1 MSKNAMHYLVDVKK
15 ACRHM
20 EVDPKPILEDMISG
34 DHEHLL
40 ECYTLFI
47 DNPLAW
53 EERREK

>member
-40 ECYTLFI
+40 ECYTLFM